1 MPPKKGWRG
10 IFRAIRTTTKSG
22 RGGKDSLATWNDFM
36 SQESK
41 QYESIMAH
49 YNSATTTQEDK
60 DAAIGYLNE
69 FGNEDDEFGKEFF
82 EGRQFANQ
90 AFCDLSD
97 TGKEKLTEF
106 IIEYMLHPESG
117 I

>member
-1 MPPKKGWRG
+1 MPPKKGM
-10 IFRAIRTTTKSG
+10 FRAIKIATKSG
-22 RGGKDSLATWNDFM
+22 RGGGDPKEIWNQFM
-36 SQESK
+36 DKENG
-41 QYESIMAH
+41 QYESIFEQW
-49 YNSATTTQEDK
+49 NSAEQEDK

-69 FGNEDDEFGKEFF
+69 FGNEDDEFGKEFY

-117 I
+117 V

>member
-1 MPPKKGWRG
+1 MDKENG
-10 IFRAIRTTTKSG
+10 
-22 RGGKDSLATWNDFM
+22 
-36 SQESK
+36 
-41 QYESIMAH
+41 QYESIFEQW
-49 YNSATTTQEDK
+49 NSAEQEDK

-69 FGNEDDEFGKEFF
+69 FGNEDDEFGKEFY

-117 I
+117 V